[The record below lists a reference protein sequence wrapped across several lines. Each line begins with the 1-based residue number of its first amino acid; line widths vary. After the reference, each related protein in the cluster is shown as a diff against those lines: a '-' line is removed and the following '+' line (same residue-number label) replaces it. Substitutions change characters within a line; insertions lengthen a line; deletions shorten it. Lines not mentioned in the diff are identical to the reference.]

1 VTGSCHHHPGDPP
14 LDYVPFSELGI
25 SRGLGDI
32 AMLDKVHR
40 ALAIRLR
47 IKYGL
52 FMPEQFN
59 FIQTEFKYTHS
70 TETGG
75 RYQWTMERVSRI
87 TGNVVQAVGIY
98 TTLTWPE
105 SS

>member
-25 SRGLGDI
+25 SREVSDI

-47 IKYGL
+47 IKHGL

-59 FIQTEFKYTHS
+59 FIHTEFKYSLS
-70 TETGG
+70 TDTGS
-75 RYQWTMERVSRI
+75 RYEWVMERRSRV
-87 TGNVVQAVGIY
+87 TQEVVQRVGIY
-98 TTLTWPE
+98 TTIT
-105 SS
+105 